1 MKIKPGYM
9 LREVAGCSVVVAIG
23 TETMDFGGM
32 INLNESGTFLW
43 KLLENGATEDELL
56 SALLSEYDVDQETAK
71 RDISLFINKMREA
84 ELLDE

>member
-9 LREVAGCSVVVAIG
+9 LREVAGCSVVVSIG
-23 TETMDFGGM
+23 ADTMDFGGM

-43 KLLENGATEDELL
+43 KLLENGATEEELL
-56 SALLSEYDVDQETAK
+56 SALLSEYDVDSDTAK
-71 RDISLFINKMREA
+71 SDISSFINKMREA

>member
-23 TETMDFGGM
+23 TDTMDFGGM

-43 KLLENGATEDELL
+43 KLLEKGATEDELL
-56 SALLSEYDVDQETAK
+56 TALLAEYDVDADTAK
-71 RDISLFINKMREA
+71 TDISAFINKMREA